1 MRKGSHQKVTDNTC
15 DYKPGSI
22 LASWV
27 ETNGELWVRQEF
39 RPGELWLGLRKIQQ
53 LTTEGDYS
61 LHVILKDFDNKT
73 YQAVYDHF
81 EVIKINAYII
91 ND

>member
-1 MRKGSHQKVTDNTC
+1 MRKGSHQKVKDNTC
-15 DYKPGSI
+15 DYKPGRI
-22 LASWV
+22 LASC
-27 ETNGELWVRQEF
+27 VRKEF

-81 EVIKINAYII
+81 EVIKINAYIT

>member
-1 MRKGSHQKVTDNTC
+1 M
-15 DYKPGSI
+15 
-22 LASWV
+22 
-27 ETNGELWVRQEF
+27 
-39 RPGELWLGLRKIQQ
+39 WLGLRKIQQ

-81 EVIKINAYII
+81 EVIKINAYIT

>member
-1 MRKGSHQKVTDNTC
+1 M
-15 DYKPGSI
+15 
-22 LASWV
+22 
-27 ETNGELWVRQEF
+27 
-39 RPGELWLGLRKIQQ
+39 WLGLRKIQQ

-81 EVIKINAYII
+81 EVIKFNAYII

>member
-1 MRKGSHQKVTDNTC
+1 MR
-15 DYKPGSI
+15 
-22 LASWV
+22 
-27 ETNGELWVRQEF
+27 VRKEF

-73 YQAVYDHF
+73 YQAVYDHI
-81 EVIKINAYII
+81 EVITINAYII